1 MSYTAKLPVIDEVFK
16 EEYIQFSEKHKMR
29 K

>member
-1 MSYTAKLPVIDEVFK
+1 MSYIAKLPVIDEAFK
-16 EEYIQFSEKHKMR
+16 EEYIQFSEKHKLR